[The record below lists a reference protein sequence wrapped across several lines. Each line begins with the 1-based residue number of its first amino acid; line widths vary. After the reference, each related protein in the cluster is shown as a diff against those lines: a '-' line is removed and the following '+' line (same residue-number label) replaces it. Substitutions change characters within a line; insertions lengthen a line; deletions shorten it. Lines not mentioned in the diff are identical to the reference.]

1 MGGFIRGL
9 LKFIVGVA
17 VILGVAYGAIYMLTQ
32 RRLATT
38 YAIEVAPVTVPTD
51 AEAIAHGGHVF
62 VTRACAECHG
72 TDASG
77 AMIVD
82 DPLLG
87 TAMGPNLTSGKG
99 GLGGTL
105 TDADYVRAVR
115 HGVGTD
121 GKGLVVMPSKEY
133 AMMADSDLLPLIAYL
148 KQVPPVDHEVPDVKF
163 RPLGQLLV
171 IKGDFAPDAEDID
184 HTATVPDAPPMG
196 ETAEYG
202 AYLAN
207 TCKGCHGPTLSGGKI
222 ASAPP
227 DWPPAQN
234 LTPDT
239 ATGLGQWTESDFF
252 KAIREQTRPDGT
264 KLNPVMPAVQFARM
278 TDSELKAL
286 WAYLVTVEAKAEG
299 NH

>member
-1 MGGFIRGL
+1 MGGIAGKLLKAIVVIVGL
-9 LKFIVGVA
+9 LA
-17 VILGVAYGAIYMLTQ
+17 VAYGALSTLTE
-32 RRLATT
+32 RRLAKT
-38 YAIEVAPVTVPTD
+38 YTIDVAPVEVPTD
-51 AEAIAHGGHVF
+51 AAAVSRGEHVF
-62 VTRACAECHG
+62 QTRGCADCHG
-72 TDASG
+72 PDASG
-77 AMIVD
+77 AIVVD

-87 TAMGPNLTSGKG
+87 LVAGKNLTSGQG

-105 TDADYVRAVR
+105 ADADYVRAIR
-115 HGVGTD
+115 HGVGPD
-121 GKGLVVMPSKEY
+121 GRGLRVMPATDY
-133 AMMADSDLLPLIAYL
+133 AAMADSDLGPLIAYL
-148 KQVPPVDHEVPDVKF
+148 KQVPPVDHVVPEVKF
-163 RPLGQLLV
+163 RPLGMALV

-184 HTATVPDAPPMG
+184 HSAAVPPAPPEG

-222 ASAPP
+222 SSAPP

-239 ATGLGQWTESDFF
+239 TTGLGQWTEADFF

-264 KLNPVMPAVQFARM
+264 KLNPVMPAVQFAKM
-278 TDSELKAL
+278 TDSELKAI
-286 WAYLVTVEAKAEG
+286 WAYLGSVEPKAFG